1 MENVILAGDVDVGDV
16 IVLPGADEPV
26 LVSRVRLGQGGLI
39 FTVAPA
45 SGDAPEE
52 ERPVKLTAEVRL
64 HRRGRDLVLVPNGP
78 GVTPQRRPGRC
89 RGGPR
94 GSGCAPLATVVRACR
109 RGAARRLVRLDRRCS
124 HGQEGGAMSQD
135 RQWVIDLLRR
145 LGYTRAAEEAA
156 RELPDPVT
164 MEEIKKFGDRHGI
177 SHDDIMSEM
186 GGSP

>member
-16 IVLPGADEPV
+16 IVLTGADEPV

-78 GVTPQRRPGRC
+78 GVTPP
-89 RGGPR
+89 
-94 GSGCAPLATVVRACR
+94 
-109 RGAARRLVRLDRRCS
+109 RRLVRLDRRCS
-124 HGQEGGAMSQD
+124 HGQEGGAMPQD

-164 MEEIKKFGDRHGI
+164 MEEIRKFGDRHGI
-177 SHDDIMSEM
+177 SRDELMSEM

>member
-1 MENVILAGDVDVGDV
+1 VENVILAGDVDVGDV

-78 GVTPQRRPGRC
+78 GVTPQRRPGR
-89 RGGPR
+89 
-94 GSGCAPLATVVRACR
+94 
-109 RGAARRLVRLDRRCS
+109 RLDRRCS

-135 RQWVIDLLRR
+135 RRWVIDLLHR

-164 MEEIKKFGDRHGI
+164 MEEIRKFGDRHGI
-177 SHDDIMSEM
+177 SRDELMSEM